1 MRDWW
6 QTFQQM
12 VEGLIDE
19 EVDADDP
26 ALLFHLLFIAPL
38 FIGIVV
44 LARS

>member
-6 QTFQQM
+6 HTFQQM

-19 EVDADDP
+19 ELDADDP

-44 LARS
+44 LARG